1 MAKIFQSLKG
11 QMLLDSGMLR
21 GSFFH
26 RSVVL
31 ICQHDA
37 DGAFGLVI
45 GRESGTKV
53 GDALPSNLP
62 SSLQNQPL
70 FLGGPVQPSA
80 LSYLIAGES
89 LKDANVLQ
97 NLELGHSLDTLV
109 EIAEFQAVST
119 QIRVFAGYSG
129 WGGGQLEAEM
139 KRDAWLCHP
148 ASLDWIF
155 HEDPAHIWQ
164 LIMRQKGWR
173 QRLIAES
180 PEDLSWN

>member
-1 MAKIFQSLKG
+1 MDKTFQSLKG
-11 QMLLDSGMLR
+11 QMLLDSGMLQ

-37 DGAFGLVI
+37 DGAFGLVLS
-45 GRESGTKV
+45 RASETKV

-62 SSLQNQPL
+62 DSLQLQPL
-70 FLGGPVQPSA
+70 FIGGPVQPTA

-89 LKDANVLQ
+89 LKYANVLPD
-97 NLELGHSLDTLV
+97 LELGHSLDTLI
-109 EIAEFQAVST
+109 ELADDHAISR

-129 WGGGQLEAEM
+129 WSAGQLEAEM

-148 ASLDWIF
+148 GSLDWIF
-155 HEDPAHIWQ
+155 HDDPAHIWQ
-164 LIMRQKGWR
+164 MIMRQKSWK